1 MRSLSTLVSIPNEVD
16 SQAAT
21 SDFGHRLSLGIHF
34 SSMCANIIKD
44 QDILYMYPDE
54 NSQPTNSGG
63 GGGWMKCSLSRRWN
77 QD

>member
-16 SQAAT
+16 YQAAI
-21 SDFGHRLSLGIHF
+21 SDFGHRLSLGLHF

-63 GGGWMKCSLSRRWN
+63 VGGWMKCSLSCRWN

>member
-16 SQAAT
+16 YQAAI
-21 SDFGHRLSLGIHF
+21 SDFGHRLSLGLHF

-63 GGGWMKCSLSRRWN
+63 GGGWMKCSLSCRWN

>member
-16 SQAAT
+16 FQAAT
-21 SDFGHRLSLGIHF
+21 FDFGHSLLLELPF
-34 SSMCANIIKD
+34 SSMCTNIKD

-63 GGGWMKCSLSRRWN
+63 GGGWMKCSLSCRWN